1 MPLLKNVILFGQ
13 AARFGFLSK
22 RQSILRF
29 GKIFHGARFIN
40 AAYDRLS
47 DHEYKAAA
55 TFFVI
60 DVGMDEA

>member
-29 GKIFHGARFIN
+29 GKIFHGARFLN
-40 AAYDRLS
+40 AGNDRLS
-47 DHEYKAAA
+47 DRESKSAA